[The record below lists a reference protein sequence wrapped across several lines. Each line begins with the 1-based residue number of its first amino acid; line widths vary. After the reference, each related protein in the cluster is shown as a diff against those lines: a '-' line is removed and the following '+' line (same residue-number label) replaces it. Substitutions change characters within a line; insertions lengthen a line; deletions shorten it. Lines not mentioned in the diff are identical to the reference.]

1 MKSKAFFI
9 LALCSLLAMGAQA
22 QELLNY
28 PLDTINGE
36 EVYKYE
42 VERSIGLYRIGIN
55 FNVSQNDV
63 IRLNP
68 QLRERGLHYGELLYI
83 PTGREVSNEPVVIE
97 SKPVVVETRVTETRT
112 VADTARVLPAHPSL
126 RPNAPS
132 LAEEPI
138 ERKTIELA
146 LILPFESQQT
156 KRSGNADRMLEFYQ
170 GALIALHDLQNDS
183 TLYRLRVYDSER
195 SELRVKALCDSTELN
210 EVKGVLGLV
219 YPIQIER
226 MATWCKDHQVPLL
239 LPFSDATNL
248 TNRPQVM
255 QFNSTDA
262 QEADSL
268 CSWMKKHKHAHFI
281 AVEAR
286 DAEIASQTQE
296 LRSRMHENG
305 ITYTGLAL
313 RDLLSDSC
321 AYALDASKE
330 NIFIL
335 HSDRLNNVRVLVPHL
350 TRLQAQGYRI
360 RIVGQYSWVKENLG
374 VPMVYTSMFTVTDGR
389 EAYEAMWAKYYAG
402 SHVSDAPR
410 YDMLGYDLMRTLV
423 GWLQGEKENHGI
435 QSNIRWK
442 QVGEGGWQNAHVTVL
457 EN

>member
-1 MKSKAFFI
+1 M
-9 LALCSLLAMGAQA
+9 
-22 QELLNY
+22 
-28 PLDTINGE
+28 
-36 EVYKYE
+36 
-42 VERSIGLYRIGIN
+42 
-55 FNVSQNDV
+55 
-63 IRLNP
+63 
-68 QLRERGLHYGELLYI
+68 
-83 PTGREVSNEPVVIE
+83 
-97 SKPVVVETRVTETRT
+97 TETRT

-313 RDLLSDSC
+313 RDLMSDSC